1 MMSVQS
7 TDQNFKWVSCK
18 GAQDN
23 PDKYIVMQL
32 DLQKTIE
39 SWAMSIVAH
48 EWLKSGT
55 FKPHEDLQDHLQGE
69 WTTILESAK
78 ATKTFVRPIL
88 GIGVLDNVEVG
99 TNRAVLS
106 VANHLDLGSI
116 EVMIP
121 RSMVN
126 LFEEFQA

>member
-1 MMSVQS
+1 MSVQS

-23 PDKYIVMQL
+23 PDKYVVMQL

-48 EWLKSGT
+48 EWLKSGI
-55 FKPHEDLQDHLQGE
+55 FKLHADLQDHLQEE
-69 WTTILESAK
+69 WTTMLESVQT
-78 ATKTFVRPIL
+78 TKTFVRPIL

-106 VANHLDLGSI
+106 VAKHLELVSI
-116 EVMIP
+116 EVVVPKPMAD
-121 RSMVN
+121 
-126 LFEEFQA
+126 LFEEFQI

>member
-1 MMSVQS
+1 MSVQS

-18 GAQDN
+18 GAQGN
-23 PDKYIVMQL
+23 PDKYVAMQL

-48 EWLKSGT
+48 EWLKSGI
-55 FKPHEDLQDHLQGE
+55 FKPHTDLQDHLQEE
-69 WTTILESAK
+69 WATMLESVK
-78 ATKTFVRPIL
+78 NTKTFVRPIL

-106 VANHLDLGSI
+106 VADHLDLASI
-116 EVMIP
+116 EVMVP
-121 RSMVN
+121 KPMAD
-126 LFEEFQA
+126 LFEEFQV